1 MNAMKKVTILILMY
15 IVLLSGC
22 VRYMTP
28 EAAPHHFYLNPEKDL
43 HKIGRVALIELTN
56 NSTVHQISTNVTEA
70 LFQEIQ
76 KRQIFGLTKVMQDNP
91 SWRGLQLNVDMN
103 YSYEELAQI
112 QKTLKCDAVL
122 TGTITGFEPY
132 PHMSIGLRLRL
143 IDLSDGRLI
152 WAMEQVWD
160 TTDKATQDRIEAYF
174 SPQWLL
180 GNDENLNGQLGVI
193 SSLKFFKFVAYEI
206 TETLQPSR

>member
-1 MNAMKKVTILILMY
+1 MKTLKILILLH

-22 VRYMTP
+22 IRYISP
-28 EAAPHHFYLNPEKDL
+28 KEAPHQFYLNPEKDL
-43 HKIGRVALIELTN
+43 HKIGRVALVELTN
-56 NSTVHQISTNVTEA
+56 NSSVHQISPNVTEA
-70 LFQEIQ
+70 LFQEVQ
-76 KRQIFGLTKVMQDNP
+76 KRQIFGLTKVMQDDP
-91 SWRGLQLNVDMN
+91 SWRSLQLNVDMN

-132 PHMSIGLRLRL
+132 PHMTIGLRFRM

-160 TTDKATQDRIEAYF
+160 TTDKSTRDRIEAYYC
-174 SPQWLL
+174 PKRILV
-180 GNDENLNGQLGVI
+180 NDENLNGQLGVI

-206 TETLQPSR
+206 TETLQPSD

>member
-1 MNAMKKVTILILMY
+1 MKNVTMLILLH

-22 VRYMTP
+22 VRYIAP
-28 EAAPHHFYLNPEKDL
+28 GSAPHHFYLNPEKDL

-103 YSYEELAQI
+103 YTYEELAQI